1 MNPVFPFKIKSN
13 SLFVASDRNP
23 CNLAKRATF
32 YCEGEVVGAHG
43 ILGQDPAGFLE

>member
-23 CNLAKRATF
+23 CNLT
-32 YCEGEVVGAHG
+32 ESD
-43 ILGQDPAGFLE
+43 ILF